1 MIATNWPNITSQIN
15 QIQILPPH
23 KPVKNISSSQTGT
36 ANISSESRYNYN
48 SKESQDLNIESG
60 KGGPANKS
68 SFANIWLV
76 PGLADAPPLASSAKP
91 QMIE

>member
-1 MIATNWPNITSQIN
+1 MIATNWPNITSQII

-23 KPVKNISSSQTGT
+23 KPELQTRT
-36 ANISSESRYNYN
+36 QIF
-48 SKESQDLNIESG
+48 SQDLYIESG

-91 QMIE
+91 QMIK

>member
-23 KPVKNISSSQTGT
+23 KQDLQTSLSS
-36 ANISSESRYNYN
+36 NISSESRYNYN
-48 SKESQDLNIESG
+48 SKESQDLNIASG
-60 KGGPANKS
+60 KGGPLANKS
-68 SFANIWLV
+68 SFPNIWLV

-91 QMIE
+91 QMIK